1 MLASVWSYLVAFM
14 VTAVELGLLELRSGP
29 RAMVRFKVY
38 VQLPTAVTMLICS
51 SVDGSVTTWVVARH
65 CVWSDGDKQRGSDSV
80 PKTIT
85 YDTMN
90 LLYFNCNRNFGNFK
104 P

>member
-14 VTAVELGLLELRSGP
+14 VTAVELGLLELRSGL

-38 VQLPTAVTMLICS
+38 VQLPTAVAMLICS

-65 CVWSDGDKQRGSDSV
+65 CVWSDGDKQRGV
-80 PKTIT
+80 TVCRK
-85 YDTMN
+85 
-90 LLYFNCNRNFGNFK
+90 LLYMTQ
-104 P
+104 